1 MKKIKISINRCGG
14 NKKSGCSL
22 YKCKK
27 QWEFP
32 YFVEDS
38 IKKAA

>member
-1 MKKIKISINRCGG
+1 MKKKTTPKNRCGG
-14 NKKSGCSL
+14 KKSGCSL

-32 YFVEDS
+32 YFVED
-38 IKKAA
+38 KLAA